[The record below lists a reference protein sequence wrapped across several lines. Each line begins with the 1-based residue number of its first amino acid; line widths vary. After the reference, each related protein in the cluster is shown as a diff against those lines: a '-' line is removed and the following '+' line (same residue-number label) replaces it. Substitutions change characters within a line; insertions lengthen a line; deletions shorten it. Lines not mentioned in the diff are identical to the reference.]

1 MRPPWT
7 TWHAKFKDSAR
18 DCNWRVEA
26 EALSEKVLTRSISRL
41 NLSSGSRG
49 DIVEES
55 SSMPKKVMRW
65 VRETTLRQLVLNPR

>member
-7 TWHAKFKDSAR
+7 TWHAKFKDPVR
-18 DCNWRVEA
+18 DCNWRIEA
-26 EALSEKVLTRSISRL
+26 EGLSEKVLTRSISRL

-55 SSMPKKVMRW
+55 SSMPKKVTRW

>member
-7 TWHAKFKDSAR
+7 TWHAKFKDPAM
-18 DCNWRVEA
+18 DCNWRLEA

-55 SSMPKKVMRW
+55 SSMPKKVTCW
-65 VRETTLRQLVLNPR
+65 VRETTLRQLALNPR